1 MRHRLPFR
9 MTIGM
14 LDMHGCA
21 DRTEASQIQARITVI
36 LM

>member
-1 MRHRLPFR
+1 MRHRLPSR
-9 MTIGM
+9 MTVST

-21 DRTEASQIQARITVI
+21 DRTEASQLQARISVI